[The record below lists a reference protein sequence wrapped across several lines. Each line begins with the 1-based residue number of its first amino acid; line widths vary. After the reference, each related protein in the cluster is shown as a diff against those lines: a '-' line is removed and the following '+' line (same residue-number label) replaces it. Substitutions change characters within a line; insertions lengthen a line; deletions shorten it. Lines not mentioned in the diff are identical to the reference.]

1 MIFIGAVLEWCW
13 LQLRLVADE
22 VVPLPQD
29 LASCRERIQAWS
41 LDVLVYP
48 EIGMDPVAFFLAFA
62 RLAPVQAVWWG
73 HPDTTGIP
81 TIDYFISSDVEVR
94 SAPHDG
100 GFGFIYALL
109 PPVASA
115 RVYTTFHCRCRRPK
129 ISTLKS
135 LFD

>member
-1 MIFIGAVLEWCW
+1 MMLQWCW

-29 LASCRERIQAWS
+29 LVSCRERIQAWS

-94 SAPHDG
+94 RSALNVVVSFRQDLWWGRMP
-100 GFGFIYALL
+100 L
-109 PPVASA
+109 PAPGAH
-115 RVYTTFHCRCRRPK
+115 R
-129 ISTLKS
+129 
-135 LFD
+135 

>member
-1 MIFIGAVLEWCW
+1 MLQWCW

-29 LASCRERIQAWS
+29 LVSCRERIQAWS

-94 SAPHDG
+94 RSALNVVSFRQICG
-100 GFGFIYALL
+100 GAECLCQLL
-109 PPVASA
+109 AHTA
-115 RVYTTFHCRCRRPK
+115 ERRAGDDFP
-129 ISTLKS
+129 
-135 LFD
+135 